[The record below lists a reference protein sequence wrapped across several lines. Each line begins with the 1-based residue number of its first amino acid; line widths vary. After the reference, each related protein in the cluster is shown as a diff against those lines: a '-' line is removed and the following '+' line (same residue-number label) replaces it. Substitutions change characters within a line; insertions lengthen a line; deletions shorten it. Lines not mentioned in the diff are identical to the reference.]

1 LRELKDENMLMT
13 CAVVSNWLNYSS
25 DWQRYFDYIN
35 VMSYDHDSFTSTP
48 VQHASYDHF
57 VSDLN
62 YWVNQ
67 YGTPKNKIIG
77 GLPFYGYTWDEGVQ
91 PDAVRSIRFHG
102 VISAFDGK
110 YNLTATDI
118 ADKDNVSK
126 TYYNGRITIG
136 RKCMYVLDNDFAG
149 VMIWQLFQDAY
160 EDDLQLIKVVG
171 EKIGSERL

>member
-1 LRELKDENMLMT
+1 MRELKDENMLMT

-67 YGTPKNKIIG
+67 YGTPKTK
-77 GLPFYGYTWDEGVQ
+77 LSEG
-91 PDAVRSIRFHG
+91 FHSMDTHG
-102 VISAFDGK
+102 TKECNQMQFVAF
-110 YNLTATDI
+110 
-118 ADKDNVSK
+118 VF
-126 TYYNGRITIG
+126 
-136 RKCMYVLDNDFAG
+136 M
-149 VMIWQLFQDAY
+149 
-160 EDDLQLIKVVG
+160 E
-171 EKIGSERL
+171 